1 MRDRIGG
8 IRGADLS
15 RHETS
20 KVSALDGRCR
30 SGVAIAGSRPAE
42 TSVAILA
49 PSNSQWQPRTFRD
62 ALSELGYREGVNLS
76 LEVIS
81 AENQLGRLP
90 KLAVELV
97 ASAPDV
103 IVAVNAPGTRAVM
116 QIGSMKIKKS
126 KTFFKMRGHSCIDR
140 RDAVAIMCCRFSR
153 MGTVERG

>member
-8 IRGADLS
+8 IRGAVSS

-20 KVSALDGRCR
+20 KLSALDGRCR

-42 TSVAILA
+42 TSVAILT

-81 AENQLGRLP
+81 AENQLDRLP

-103 IVAVNAPGTRAVM
+103 IVAG
-116 QIGSMKIKKS
+116 
-126 KTFFKMRGHSCIDR
+126 
-140 RDAVAIMCCRFSR
+140 
-153 MGTVERG
+153 